1 MNVFRVLIIIL
12 AFSVIAAGVVHIH
25 LKKWHTAYLINQMYD
40 KNQRLQREF
49 TQIRLDLA
57 RYQSPE
63 TLLDRL
69 RELNLPLEGLGLEGD
84 EKKTTTRPATTTT
97 KSASSKAS
105 VPAKPAKTKAIPA
118 SSKTRKGKER

>member
-1 MNVFRVLIIIL
+1 MNVFRILVIIL
-12 AFSVIAAGVVHIH
+12 AFSVIAAGVVHIR

-69 RELNLPLEGLGLEGD
+69 RELNLPLEGLGLQED
-84 EKKTTTRPATTTT
+84 EKQTTTRPVAVTS
-97 KSASSKAS
+97 KSPASK
-105 VPAKPAKTKAIPA
+105 KNTKAIPA
-118 SSKTRKGKER
+118 TKKSRKENKR